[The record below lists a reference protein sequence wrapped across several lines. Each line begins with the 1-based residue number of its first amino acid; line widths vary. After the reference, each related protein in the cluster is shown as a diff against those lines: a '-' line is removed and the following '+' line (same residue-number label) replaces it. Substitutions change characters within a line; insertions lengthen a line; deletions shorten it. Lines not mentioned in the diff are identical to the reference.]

1 MSRDSKKEL
10 ISQLIAAYRA
20 NTSQESAFDALA
32 AENLGVSLTD
42 LRCLDL
48 VQASGGMTAG
58 ELATASGLTTGAVT
72 AVIDR
77 LERAGFVRR
86 LRDDSDRRKV
96 NVEVTPRHYDESG
109 KVWGPLMGDWQETL
123 AVPVHRGTSS
133 RSSPSSSSP
142 RRSLA
147 SAMPSG
153 SGRTG
158 PHSYCGASADRALC
172 FSIISR

>member
-32 AENLGVSLTD
+32 AENLGVGLTD

-77 LERAGFVRR
+77 LEVAGFVRR

-109 KVWGPLMGDWQETL
+109 KVWGPLMSDWQETL
-123 AVPVHRGTSS
+123 AARFTAAELKVITDFLESATELGERHAERI
-133 RSSPSSSSP
+133 SPD
-142 RRSLA
+142 
-147 SAMPSG
+147 
-153 SGRTG
+153 RT
-158 PHSYCGASADRALC
+158 A
-172 FSIISR
+172 

>member
-32 AENLGVSLTD
+32 AEKLGLSPTD

-77 LERAGFVRR
+77 LERAGFVKR

-96 NVEVTPRHYDESG
+96 NVEVTPRHYDEAG
-109 KVWGPLMGDWQETL
+109 KVWGPLMGDWQKTL
-123 AVPVHRGTSS
+123 DSQFTAAELKVITEFLEAATKLGERHAERIRPD
-133 RSSPSSSSP
+133 RS
-142 RRSLA
+142 A
-147 SAMPSG
+147 
-153 SGRTG
+153 
-158 PHSYCGASADRALC
+158 
-172 FSIISR
+172 

>member
-20 NTSQESAFDALA
+20 NTSQEGAFDALA
-32 AENLGVSLTD
+32 AEKLGLSLTD

-96 NVEVTPRHYDESG
+96 NVEVTPRHYDEAG
-109 KVWGPLMGDWQETL
+109 KVWGPLMGDWERTL
-123 AVPVHRGTSS
+123 AARFTAAELKVITEF
-133 RSSPSSSSP
+133 
-142 RRSLA
+142 LE
-147 SAMPSG
+147 SATELGERHAERIRPEK
-153 SGRTG
+153 
-158 PHSYCGASADRALC
+158 PE
-172 FSIISR
+172 